1 MKGKPVTGGIVSV
14 LQFIALMSVLVAFFG
29 GAVVN
34 LSLGDE
40 VVLLVS
46 VSITAVFIFAMAAII
61 QELRN
66 IAFNTQRAEEEASE
80 PAPNV
85 ATRGAEPSSAHNV
98 GGLR

>member
-14 LQFIALMSVLVAFFG
+14 LQFIGMMLVLLAFFG
-29 GAVVN
+29 GAFAN

-46 VSITAVFIFAMAAII
+46 ASITSVFIFAAAAII

-66 IAFNTQRAEEEASE
+66 ITFNTLRADGTEAV
-80 PAPNV
+80 PASPPVN
-85 ATRGAEPSSAHNV
+85 RGAEPSSAHNV
-98 GGLR
+98 GGLQ